1 MTIDELKEKFPQKLQ
16 EIKDFIEDDAKDI
29 AGTEA
34 VEFYKESFDNE
45 GATDKQLSK
54 WADVKRRDP
63 NSPWHGHSGQTG
75 KKNKLRETAKI
86 LQGETGELKDATT
99 YTKTATG
106 VRISNDKP
114 YAAVHNF
121 GGKAYVYGKK
131 SFQMIARPFI
141 YRSEQLNAQ
150 IRRELIEEIK
160 TILTKK

>member
-1 MTIDELKEKFPQKLQ
+1 MTIDELKEKFPQKIQ
-16 EIKDFIEDDAKDI
+16 EIKDFMEDDAKDI
-29 AGTEA
+29 IGVEA
-34 VEFYKESFDNE
+34 VEFYKDSFNKE
-45 GATDKQLSK
+45 GATDKQLTK

-86 LQGETGELKDATT
+86 LPGETGELRNATT

-141 YRSEQLNAQ
+141 YRSETLNNEL
-150 IRRELIEEIK
+150 RRILIDEIK
-160 TILTKK
+160 SILNK